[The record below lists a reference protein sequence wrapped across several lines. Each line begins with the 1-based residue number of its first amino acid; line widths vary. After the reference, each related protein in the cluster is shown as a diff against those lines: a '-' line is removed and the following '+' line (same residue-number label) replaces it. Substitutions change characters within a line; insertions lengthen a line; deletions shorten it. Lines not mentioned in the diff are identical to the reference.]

1 MIMKLKIWLFKQLY
15 KSIAKHG
22 RGGDTELAHVNPY
35 EIELLKSAGGSGT
48 INPTTGLREF
58 KGGGGGGGT
67 QVQRNEPSTVQA
79 PYLSDLYAQAQKQFQ
94 KGPQKFFPGRTFAAP
109 SSTTLESENAL
120 RQAAAA
126 QGVFGLGSLVP
137 AFQQQLMSPAQR
149 FQDPMLQQSLQAQL
163 RPIEETGARL
173 LQQAR
178 RGANQAGQLGGDRQ
192 AILEAEVIRDV
203 AQKQA
208 DVASKLYGDVY
219 GDVVRTQAATLG
231 LAPSIMSTFTQPA
244 QTLAAV
250 GRAEDVRAQQPIT
263 EAMRR
268 FAFEQAAPG
277 QNLGQYGNIVAGSI
291 LPGTI
296 TTTGPGSSGPGP
308 IAGALGGAALGS
320 LVPFTPAAGSVFASG
335 GALSMINPYVA
346 GAAILGGLLG

>member
-1 MIMKLKIWLFKQLY
+1 M
-15 KSIAKHG
+15 S
-22 RGGDTELAHVNPY
+22 
-35 EIELLKSAGGSGT
+35 GGS
-48 INPTTGLREF
+48 
-58 KGGGGGGGT
+58 GGGGGT
-67 QVQRNEPSTVQA
+67 QVQRQEPSAIQA
-79 PYLSDLYAQAQKQFQ
+79 PYLTDLYSQAQRQFRA
-94 KGPQKFFPGRTFAAP
+94 GPQQFFPGRTFAAP
-109 SSTTLESENAL
+109 SATTLAAEDAT

-208 DVASKLYGDVY
+208 DVASRLYGDVY
-219 GDVVRTQAATLG
+219 GDVLRTQAATLG
-231 LAPSIMSTFTQPA
+231 LAPSIMSTFAQPA
-244 QTLAAV
+244 QTLARV
-250 GRAEDVRAQQPIT
+250 GQARDIRAQQPIT
-263 EAMRR
+263 EAMQR
-268 FAFEQAAPG
+268 FAFEQAAPS
-277 QNLGQYGNIVAGSI
+277 QALQQYGNIVAGTI

-296 TTTGPGSSGPGP
+296 TTTGPGTRGPGTAAGAGAGALIGNLVAP
-308 IAGALGGAALGS
+308 GIGGALGGAL
-320 LVPFTPAAGSVFASG
+320 
-335 GALSMINPYVA
+335 
-346 GAAILGGLLG
+346 LGGILS